1 MKNILFIVVLV
12 CVGCDT
18 VVIPKEAE
26 SKSIAP
32 TVDAT
37 PATHRGCEESTHPVD
52 AQSPMG

>member
-12 CVGCDT
+12 CVRCDT